1 MDKIEII
8 PGQTDRAIA
17 IMGETA
23 RFYRERGFRIWPEE
37 WLTREQLVTAEAR
50 PGDFCIGQVEGED
63 ACAFIV
69 QRRDSQYWSGA
80 AQGEA
85 VYLHKFCVRPDFSH
99 RGMTQSVVEALRA
112 LCRDQGIRYIRLDT
126 GLDEKAVRKIY
137 LRAGFKIVDIID
149 YDNGRSLALYE
160 LEV

>member
-50 PGDFCIGQVEGED
+50 PGDLVFYSSGGHVNHVAIYIGGGQVIHASNPKTGIKIS
-63 ACAFIV
+63 AYNYRTPA
-69 QRRDSQYWSGA
+69 
-80 AQGEA
+80 
-85 VYLHKFCVRPDFSH
+85 KMVRILQD
-99 RGMTQSVVEALRA
+99 
-112 LCRDQGIRYIRLDT
+112 
-126 GLDEKAVRKIY
+126 
-137 LRAGFKIVDIID
+137 
-149 YDNGRSLALYE
+149 
-160 LEV
+160 

>member
-8 PGQTDRAIA
+8 PGQTDRAIE
-17 IMGETA
+17 IMRETA
-23 RFYRERGFRIWPEE
+23 GWYRERGFRVWPEE
-37 WLTREQLVTAEAR
+37 WLTREQLITAETR
-50 PGDFCIGQVEGED
+50 PEDFCIGRSEGED
-63 ACAFIV
+63 ACAFIL
-69 QRRDSQYWSGA
+69 QRRDSQYWSGT

-85 VYLHKFCVRPDFSH
+85 VYLHKFCVRPEFSH
-99 RGMTQSVVEALRA
+99 RGMTKRVVEALRG
-112 LCRDQGIRYIRLDT
+112 LCRAQGVRYIRLDT
-126 GLDEKAVRKIY
+126 GLDEKTVRKIY